1 MLEMLAMAVM
11 FATLERRRDLEVPR
25 GVRLAVRLAVP
36 SMLPVRP
43 TEVIARRSGM
53 PFRRRVQLQE
63 GQRARREIVS
73 SSLPDPL
80 ELLR

>member
-1 MLEMLAMAVM
+1 MLAMPVM
-11 FATLERRRDLEVPR
+11 FATLATLVMRRDLEVPR

-43 TEVIARRSGM
+43 TAATAHQSGM
-53 PFRRRVQLQE
+53 PFRKRVQLKL

-73 SSLPDPL
+73 SSLPDPRGL
-80 ELLR
+80 PR

>member
-1 MLEMLAMAVM
+1 MRAMRATPVM
-11 FATLERRRDLEVPR
+11 FAMRRGLEVPR

-36 SMLPVRP
+36 SMLAVRP
-43 TEVIARRSGM
+43 TAVIARRSGM
-53 PFRRRVQLQE
+53 PFRRRVQLQV

-80 ELLR
+80 ELPR